1 MKVCLLCVGK
11 IAALLQVGFVSG
23 FVCLQMCCNVRL
35 PNSGFELASSLKL
48 QGVSKRVTPNV
59 RVLLQVGNFIMSRPE
74 LLLGFV
80 LKVEDKN
87 FC

>member
-35 PNSGFELASSLKL
+35 PNSGFELVSSLKL
-48 QGVSKRVTPNV
+48 QGVSKRVTANGF
-59 RVLLQVGNFIMSRPE
+59 R
-74 LLLGFV
+74 LGEGGDCYH
-80 LKVEDKN
+80 K
-87 FC
+87 C